1 MVYLCKTYVDY
12 NEVNVLLNENKVK
25 MMTKMA
31 IYEKNEGRRML
42 RTARYFKGDYVAF
55 GILKTL
61 ITTTLA
67 FAIVAI
73 MYVLCNAEG
82 LVENINSMD
91 YLAFGKKVAIYYI
104 IMLVIF
110 AITAGFVYSFQYEN
124 SRKGLKKYFSRL
136 NKLERFYNGQKKKKI
151 IVEEVMAVLLEFKEK
166 FRRFYNK
173 YDTYLVPALKFI
185 VALVSFI
192 MLNASIGYMEKLNNP
207 VIAILISV
215 ICAFLPVGFTIVM
228 LSLFMVAHLYAISV
242 EFALIALCVV
252 LLMYLLYFRFAS
264 KSGYLLIL
272 TVFMCWIKM
281 PFVLPVAVGLCSS
294 VISVVPVSFGV
305 IIYYIINT
313 ASVYETAVTNKSL
326 TESMLQVSYLIE
338 SLVKNKQLFLVMAA
352 LAVTIIIVYIVRR
365 LKIDYAWGYAI
376 AIGSV
381 AQFVVVVLGEILLKT
396 GLNIILIVISVI
408 LGALAGYICNI
419 LFFAVDFRRTEYV
432 QYEDDEY
439 YYYVKAVPKI
449 NVAGEDVRVKQINAR
464 KTKKPQI

>member
-1 MVYLCKTYVDY
+1 
-12 NEVNVLLNENKVK
+12 
-25 MMTKMA
+25 MA
-31 IYEKNEGRRML
+31 
-42 RTARYFKGDYVAF
+42 A
-55 GILKTL
+55 
-61 ITTTLA
+61 
-67 FAIVAI
+67 
-73 MYVLCNAEG
+73 
-82 LVENINSMD
+82 
-91 YLAFGKKVAIYYI
+91 
-104 IMLVIF
+104 
-110 AITAGFVYSFQYEN
+110 
-124 SRKGLKKYFSRL
+124 
-136 NKLERFYNGQKKKKI
+136 
-151 IVEEVMAVLLEFKEK
+151 LLEFKEK
-166 FRRFYNK
+166 FKRFYNK

-185 VALVSFI
+185 VALISFI

-228 LSLFMVAHLYAISV
+228 LSLFMIAHLYAISV

-252 LLMYLLYFRFAS
+252 LLMYLLYFRFTP

-281 PFVLPVAVGLCSS
+281 PFILPVAVGLCSS
-294 VISVVPVSFGV
+294 VLSVVPVSFGV

-313 ASVYETAVTNKSL
+313 ASVYESAVTNKSL

-365 LKIDYAWGYAI
+365 LKIDYSWGYAI

-464 KTKKPQI
+464 KTKKASDISDVRQSKSTTAATEEDDDIFFFDK